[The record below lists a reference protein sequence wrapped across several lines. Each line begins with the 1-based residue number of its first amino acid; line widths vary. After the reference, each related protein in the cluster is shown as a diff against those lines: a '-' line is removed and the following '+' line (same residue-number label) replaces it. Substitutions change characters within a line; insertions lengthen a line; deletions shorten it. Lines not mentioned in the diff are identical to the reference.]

1 MPAPPRWMPWASVRA
16 WGVMLVGG
24 MGGRWMGA
32 GREGRGERGETYAG
46 GVGPVA
52 LVAEGPLAD
61 DFAVR
66 VGFLVA
72 VDVAGS

>member
-1 MPAPPRWMPWASVRA
+1 
-16 WGVMLVGG
+16 
-24 MGGRWMGA
+24 MGA

>member
-1 MPAPPRWMPWASVRA
+1 MRGEMEER
-16 WGVMLVGG
+16 GG
-24 MGGRWMGA
+24 GAGGGGRRKGK
-32 GREGRGERGETYAG
+32 GGETYAG
-46 GVGPVA
+46 GVRPVA

-66 VGFLVA
+66 VGLFVA